1 MQEFWRQKGAHSCF
15 CTIQDIHAFFEWL
28 ANRLVHLKSGRKAFV
43 KAQQYVAKLAKFQ
56 GYVSWNYRQDDHVHR
71 LKESMQRRQGAITVI
86 TRPATNRNRFALT
99 YQQVERLVEEISWDK
114 ACADDTILL
123 QQFVSTQTQTL
134 KRPGHLLD
142 TCRVNVKLTDPEE
155 ECLASVFGT
164 LQFSE
169 IGTAGAFHKLKS
181 DADNFGYEIG
191 TFKPSSLDPHA
202 AHGARLIH
210 DYLRMND
217 TGSSDGT
224 PGGLAEL
231 IRTGLAGTTI

>member
-1 MQEFWRQKGAHSCF
+1 MQEYWRQKGAHSCF
-15 CTIQDIHAFFEWL
+15 CTIQDIHEFFEWL
-28 ANRLVHLKSGRKAFV
+28 ANRVVRLKSGKDSFV

-56 GYVSWNYRQDDHVHR
+56 GYVSWDYRHDDHVHC
-71 LKESMQRRQGAITVI
+71 LNQRRQGVMTVV
-86 TRPATNRNRFALT
+86 TRPGTNRNEFALT
-99 YQQVERLVEEISWDK
+99 HQQVQRLVEEVSWDK

-123 QQFVSTQTQTL
+123 QQCVSTQTQTL

-181 DADNFGYEIG
+181 DADNLGM
-191 TFKPSSLDPHA
+191 
-202 AHGARLIH
+202 R
-210 DYLRMND
+210 
-217 TGSSDGT
+217 
-224 PGGLAEL
+224 
-231 IRTGLAGTTI
+231 